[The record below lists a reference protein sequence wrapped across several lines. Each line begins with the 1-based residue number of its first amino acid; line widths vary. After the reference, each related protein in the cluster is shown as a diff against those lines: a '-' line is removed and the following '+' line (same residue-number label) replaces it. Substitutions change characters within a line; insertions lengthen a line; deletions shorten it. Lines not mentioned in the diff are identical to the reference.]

1 MTTDE
6 LAIPET
12 DEDKLA
18 KLETD
23 EDKLAT
29 QETDGLETSLIVKTW
44 QEKDIR
50 FHLLKTPIGYV
61 GGHYCGYC
69 VFPKRPVIEQG
80 YCGLLTY
87 VPIHGGIT
95 YAKETREGKMV
106 YGFDCAHAGD
116 ETDPRCKDDLW
127 LTHEVETMALAI
139 LIAAK
144 CEEAYLLAEDN
155 EAKAAVIQAFLDKTV
170 DVLER
175 DLEVTDNFG
184 VMMNMLCGRL

>member
-6 LAIPET
+6 LAIPEP
-12 DEDKLA
+12 DEDELA

-23 EDKLAT
+23 
-29 QETDGLETSLIVKTW
+29 GLEASLIVKTW
-44 QEKDIR
+44 QEKEVC
-50 FHLLKTPIGYV
+50 FHLLKTPRAYSF

-80 YCGLLTY
+80 YYGLLTY

-95 YAKETREGKMV
+95 YARETKEGRMV

-116 ETDPRCKDDLW
+116 EDDLRCRDELW

-144 CEEAYLLAEDN
+144 HEEAYLLAKDN
-155 EAKAAVIQAFLDKTV
+155 EAKAAVIQAFIDKTT
-170 DVLER
+170 DILER
-175 DLEVTDNFG
+175 DLTVADNFG
-184 VMMNMLCGRL
+184 VMINLLCGRL